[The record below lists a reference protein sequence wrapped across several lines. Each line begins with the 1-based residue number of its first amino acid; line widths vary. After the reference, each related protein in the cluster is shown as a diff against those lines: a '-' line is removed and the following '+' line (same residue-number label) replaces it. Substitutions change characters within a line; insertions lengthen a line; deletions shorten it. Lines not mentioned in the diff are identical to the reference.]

1 MNRKIWLVVGACSL
15 LVVIILGGFYIWF
28 LKQQPKIITGTARP
42 DFPYTNYSLDELNNL
57 YPQTLYEDV
66 TTTQTPE
73 ETHAKFIAALK
84 KEDFDEAVNCCFF
97 EEDREAMLNEFI
109 QIKKDGNLDVMIEDL
124 SNINKDMLLD
134 TIGVYSYE
142 ATIDTKGSKGA
153 SFMEFN
159 KNQNGVWL
167 IKSL

>member
-97 EEDREAMLNEFI
+97 EEDREDIKSGLEMVKDDGKLGAMI
-109 QIKKDGNLDVMIEDL
+109 DDL
-124 SNINKDMLLD
+124 SVIEKQMVLD
-134 TIGVYSYE
+134 TI
-142 ATIDTKGSKGA
+142 ATYGFLGTSNGKKTGGII
-153 SFMEFN
+153 EFN